1 MPRGGPQAASHAQE
15 LKGSS
20 MTRFPTK
27 NNSLA
32 LHTLPWLALPSLVSL
47 SACKATTHDTTA
59 EANAAYLYDDLGTHH
74 REIVTSSPIA
84 QRYFDQG
91 LVLTFAFNHD
101 EAMRS
106 YRQAAQLDPTCAMAW
121 WGVAL
126 VNGPHINNATV
137 DAAHARVAWDALGRA
152 RTLSRGASKV
162 EQALIEAVGHRYSAD
177 FTADRGPLD
186 RAYADAMRGV
196 WHENMRDADIG
207 TLFAESL
214 MDLHPWDLWTH
225 SGEPKEDTPE
235 ILETLERV
243 LSFAPDHPG
252 ACHLYIHAMEASRT
266 PEKAAPA
273 ADRLRS
279 LVPGAGHLVH
289 MPAHIDLRLG
299 HYTDASAANVRA
311 IAADQKHRGL
321 FPAAGFYRVYMAH
334 NYHFLT
340 FASMMEGRSEA
351 ALAAAQNL
359 VNGVPKEFIE
369 NSGPLI
375 DGFMPTVLHTQV
387 RFGLW
392 QDVLR
397 QPEFAPHL
405 TASTAMRHYSRGI
418 AYAALGQISEAE
430 REQTEFLAALKK
442 VDDRSIGNNPAR
454 TVLGIAKNMLA
465 GEIAFRRG
473 EHDAGI
479 ALLREAAQAEDTLV
493 YDEPPDWMMP
503 VRHAL
508 GAALMEAKQF
518 QDAERVYR
526 EDLARFPDNGWSLF
540 GLARCLREQNL
551 QDEARAIDMRFEKAW
566 SRADVKLKSSCF
578 CQPGL

>member
-1 MPRGGPQAASHAQE
+1 
-15 LKGSS
+15 
-20 MTRFPTK
+20 MTRLASKEESFSLLTFR
-27 NNSLA
+27 SLA
-32 LHTLPWLALPSLVSL
+32 FAALL
-47 SACKATTHDTTA
+47 SASECRSTTHDTTA
-59 EANAAYLYDDLGTHH
+59 EASAAYLYDDLGTHH

-91 LVLTFAFNHD
+91 LVLTFAFNHG

-106 YRQAAQLDPTCAMAW
+106 YRQAARLDPKCAMAW
-121 WGVAL
+121 WGIAL
-126 VNGPHINNATV
+126 VNGPHINNSSV
-137 DAAHARVAWDALGRA
+137 DAEHARVAWEALGHA
-152 RTLSRGASKV
+152 RELSRGASAA
-162 EQALIEAVGHRYSAD
+162 EQSLIEALGQRYSAD
-177 FTADRGPLD
+177 FAAERGPLD
-186 RAYADAMRGV
+186 RAYADAMRRV
-196 WHENMRDADIG
+196 WHANMRDSDIG
-207 TLFAESL
+207 TLFAEAL

-225 SGEPKEDTPE
+225 AGEPKEDTPE

-243 LSFAPDHPG
+243 LSFAPNHPG

-266 PEKAAPA
+266 PEKAAAA
-273 ADRLRS
+273 ADRLRM

-299 HYTDASAANVRA
+299 RYAAASAANVRA

-321 FPAAGFYRVYMAH
+321 IPAAGFYRLYMAH
-334 NYHFLT
+334 NHHFLT

-351 ALAAAQNL
+351 ALSAAQSL
-359 VNGVPKEFIE
+359 VDGVPKEFIE
-369 NSGPLI
+369 SAGPLI

-392 QDVLR
+392 HDVLR
-397 QPEFAPHL
+397 HPEFAPHL
-405 TASTAMRHYSRGI
+405 SVSKAMRHYSRGI
-418 AYAALGQISEAE
+418 AYAALGQVKDAE
-430 REQTEFLAALKK
+430 DEQAEFLAAFDK
-442 VDDRSIGNNPAR
+442 VDERTIGNNPAR
-454 TVLGIAKNMLA
+454 TVLGIAKSMLA

-508 GAALMEAKQF
+508 GAALMEAKRF
-518 QDAERVYR
+518 EDAEKVFR

-540 GLARCLREQNL
+540 GLARCLREQNM
-551 QDEARAIDMRFEKAW
+551 QGEARAVDARFEKAW
-566 SRADVKLKSSCF
+566 SGADVKLTSSCF
-578 CQPGL
+578 CQPGA